1 MKRGFAGRRYQNLQR
16 VSINY
21 PSTSYSG
28 LAKAARLPPR
38 LLLKDMWPHSGGT
51 SQLQDQN
58 FHSWTADGEPA
69 REHLWTDE
77 AGHSAR
83 QDMWTLTA
91 SRDGNQDQDQASRGP
106 SSEPDR
112 TWNPSR
118 NIFCRPE
125 TVAAIVGVQNDA
137 DVSVV
142 ELTEEEEKKP
152 PVISSK
158 KERPTYPPGSQ
169 EERWQLQIVARGR
182 VNCPKC
188 KSVSRRTVE
197 GLKKHMDNCNL
208 QGYTCQHC
216 GKQLKSSTG
225 MKYHLMADHSNPPS
239 VEDTQDMDQRAVKDK
254 LRKILKQL
262 GKIKCA
268 KEGCTATF
276 SSIMGYMYHMK
287 KCGKEQAELDK
298 LLLVCSHC
306 GKTYKSKAGLD
317 YHLKSEHAPA
327 GPARQ
332 DEPTD
337 DDVQSRAEA
346 GGGGGGGRV
355 QRASALLAN
364 FNMSNKEPSKDGPK
378 RNFQSD
384 LVPDDKKLKYSRPGL
399 PTFSQELLRM
409 WKNEVKVHKKVHCPN
424 QGCGCTYTS
433 VSGLKAHLGLCTRG
447 DFEVGKYRCLICGKE
462 FYSESGVKY
471 HINTTHSQEW
481 FVTNKKASMKLKKQ
495 HREALHHAEQQMMD
509 HHHPHHHHHHHHHH
523 PHSQTQHPFTLLL
536 TPVEHPH
543 GPVWLEEDVRAEQ
556 APIEMDDADMMERDE
571 SRDDDDDDDDGFQQC
586 GRRGPVY
593 RWNRRRRS
601 DGMEF
606 CAEASKR
613 PKLH

>member
-1 MKRGFAGRRYQNLQR
+1 MKRGFAGRRYQNLQS

-28 LAKAARLPPR
+28 LAKGARLPPR
-38 LLLKDMWPHSGGT
+38 LLLKEMWPHSRGT
-51 SQLQDQN
+51 SQLQDRN
-58 FHSWTADGEPA
+58 FHSWTPDGEPA
-69 REHLWTDE
+69 QGQLWTDE
-77 AGHSAR
+77 AGHSGR
-83 QDMWTLTA
+83 QNMWTVAA
-91 SRDGNQDQDQASRGP
+91 SRDSNQDRYQASRGP
-106 SSEPDR
+106 SSQPDR

-125 TVAAIVGVQNDA
+125 TVAAIVGGVQNDV
-137 DVSVV
+137 DVSV
-142 ELTEEEEKKP
+142 LQLAEEEEKKP
-152 PVISSK
+152 PVVSSK
-158 KERPTYPPGSQ
+158 KQPPTYPPGSQ

-188 KSVSRRTVE
+188 KSVSRKTVE
-197 GLKKHMDNCNL
+197 GLKKHMDNCKL
-208 QGYTCQHC
+208 QAYSCQHC

-239 VEDTQDMDQRAVKDK
+239 VEDAQDMDERAVKDK

-262 GKIKCA
+262 GKVKCS

-276 SSIMGYMYHMK
+276 SSIMGYIYHMK

-298 LLLVCSHC
+298 MLLSCSHC
-306 GKTYKSKAGLD
+306 GKPYKSKAGLE
-317 YHLKSEHAPA
+317 YHLKSEHAPTS
-327 GPARQ
+327 PAHQ
-332 DEPTD
+332 DEATG
-337 DDVQSRAEA
+337 VQSQAEA
-346 GGGGGGGRV
+346 GGKV

-384 LVPDDKKLKYSRPGL
+384 LVPDDKKLKYSRPGR
-399 PTFSQELLRM
+399 PTFSQELLRK
-409 WKNEVKVHKKVHCPN
+409 WKNELNVHKKVHCPN

-495 HREALHHAEQQMMD
+495 HRETVHLAEQQIMD
-509 HHHPHHHHHHHHHH
+509 HHHHHHHYHHHH
-523 PHSQTQHPFTLLL
+523 PHSQMQHPSTLLL

-543 GPVWLEEDVRAEQ
+543 GPIWLDNDVRAEQ
-556 APIEMDDADMMERDE
+556 APIEVEDADMMAEGNQRERE
-571 SRDDDDDDDDGFQQC
+571 ERQNDGFQQC
-586 GRRGPVY
+586 GRHRPAF
-593 RWNRRRRS
+593 RWNQRQS

-606 CAEASKR
+606 HAEASKR
-613 PKLH
+613 QKLD